1 MSLVF
6 PSYSWCQTF
15 KEFEERAQLLYKNGD
30 LELAIIEYSKAL
42 LFFPKNP
49 IAYYNRGVYN
59 LEFYELE
66 TAIIDFKKSIKYD
79 FPEPAYPLT
88 NIGTCF
94 SELGNLDSAL
104 VYFDQSLEIEPEFFS
119 VLKDKVL
126 VLFKLGKLDQAIEN
140 FNQALKIEPKYA
152 AALAGRGQVFQDL
165 GELKKAEKDY
175 STAISLD
182 KTSYDSFNNRGNVRK
197 ELGNI
202 EDAIIDYEKAIELYP
217 EYFLTY
223 FNLGVIFGNVKD
235 YDKAVWYYSK
245 SIELNPYDESSYLNR
260 GAARAQSQKKDYL
273 GACRT

>member
-165 GELKKAEKDY
+165 GELKKAEKD
-175 STAISLD
+175 
-182 KTSYDSFNNRGNVRK
+182 F
-197 ELGNI
+197 I
-202 EDAIIDYEKAIELYP
+202 EHCR
-217 EYFLTY
+217 
-223 FNLGVIFGNVKD
+223 VKD
-235 YDKAVWYYSK
+235 G
-245 SIELNPYDESSYLNR
+245 LNGIRNAEVEEAPQQGESRVHKEKFVPDPHEIDSGKEAFDDGGIRLR
-260 GAARAQSQKKDYL
+260 RQEPVAEKRII
-273 GACRT
+273 